1 MHPKRLLK
9 LFLVLTLLIGG
20 AASAQHKSGIPL
32 SQRILEQI
40 SQNDSTLQVSAASD
54 TVVPY
59 LINKRER
66 LSEQIGKIGRFY
78 RHGLDTQDISAGLP
92 RIERGLG
99 IVKQFVTD
107 RDRRMNIRS
116 LNNTLVLVEE
126 SVETLKGWQQT
137 LQDYSSEMSDITES
151 VQRIVYDS
159 TVRTLPSDTALYRLA
174 VLELRDIDAKYRSV
188 DTLERGGL
196 IRLGLLQSRVE
207 AAYLSG
213 TNLVDEINYRMKR
226 VKRQLW
232 DQEEATLWQARRSQ
246 YAGNLWQDI
255 TESLT
260 RGMRVVSIYMASTWD
275 TRSVTLVALVL
286 LTVWCWINLRR
297 IRKRPD
303 PQQSLA
309 PVHFLTNNVFI
320 GCLVLVVTFGAF
332 LESNIPMS
340 YLHLTGLIHVFCIS
354 WLLYPYLTRDGRQMG
369 LWMLILWLGY
379 SLDDSL
385 GETTYGER
393 WLLLAGA
400 VATILLCLRLLAR
413 RRELVKGIGFPNVL
427 RPLVSLMLLMAV
439 LSLYFDITGRIT
451 LSKLMGLTGTHS
463 FVYAITLWVA
473 STVVLEMVYLQSEAS
488 KDTRFSAFLNFA
500 ELQQRFQYFLRLLSG
515 LFWFSILFRNLSV
528 FEPVYNFATVLI
540 TKERTLGSITF
551 SFGSVFVFLLIIWV
565 SSILAQF
572 ITFLFG
578 QNPDAPSRGGRRR
591 NIGAIALMARLGILT
606 IGFLIAVGAAGIPL
620 EKISF
625 IIGALGVGIGFG
637 MQTIVNNLVSGI
649 ILTFERP
656 IQVGDQ
662 IDVAGKSGVVKEIG
676 IRASKISNFEGADII
691 IPNGDL
697 LSQTLTNWTLHN
709 RNRRTAMTIRTDRE
723 ADLNKVT
730 DLIRRVLSLHKDI
743 MTNPGPS
750 VQITNFGGNWVEYQ
764 IQFWVED
771 LGNAGGL
778 THSLITE
785 LNEAFDRAGVNLAN
799 PGQDIYIRSTP
810 GESQSTPAGSQS
822 TPGENKSPAGEAK
835 L

>member
-1 MHPKRLLK
+1 MHPNRLLIP
-9 LFLVLTLLIGG
+9 FLTFMLLAGG
-20 AASAQHKSGIPL
+20 AARAQHKSGIPL

-40 SQNDSTLQVSAASD
+40 SQNDSSLQVSAASD

-78 RHGLDTQDISAGLP
+78 RHGLDTQDISEGLP
-92 RIERGLG
+92 RIEKELTV
-99 IVKQFVTD
+99 VKQFVTD
-107 RDRRMNIRS
+107 RDRRMNLRS

-126 SVETLKGWQQT
+126 SVETLKEWQET
-137 LQDYSSEMSDITES
+137 LQAYSSEMNDITES

-159 TVRTLPSDTALYRLA
+159 TVRSLPADTALYRLA

-196 IRLGLLQSRVE
+196 IRVGLMQSRVE

-232 DQEEATLWQARRSQ
+232 DQEESALWQARRSQ
-246 YAGNLWQDI
+246 YASNLWQDI
-255 TESLT
+255 TESVT
-260 RGMRVVSIYMASTWD
+260 RGLRVISIYMASTWD
-275 TRSVTLVALVL
+275 TRSIALVALVL

-297 IRKRPD
+297 IRRRPN
-303 PQQSLA
+303 PGQSLE
-309 PVHFLTNNVFI
+309 PVHFLSNNVFI
-320 GCLVLVVTFGAF
+320 ACLVLVVTFGAF

-340 YLHLTGLIHVFCIS
+340 YLHLTGLVHLFGIS
-354 WLLYPYLTRDGRQMG
+354 WLLYPYLTREGRMLG
-369 LWMLILWLGY
+369 LWTAILWLGY

-393 WLLLAGA
+393 WLLLAGS

-413 RRELVKGIGFPNVL
+413 RQELVKGIKFPPVL
-427 RPLVSLMLLMAV
+427 RPLVSLTLLMAV
-439 LSLYFDITGRIT
+439 LSLYFDIAGRIT

-463 FVYAITLWVA
+463 FVYAITLWVS
-473 STVVLEMVYLQSEAS
+473 STVVLEVVYLQSEAYKES
-488 KDTRFSAFLNFA
+488 RFSAFLNFS
-500 ELQQRFQYFLRLLSG
+500 ELEQRFQYFLRLLSG
-515 LFWFSILFRNLSV
+515 LFWFILLFRNLSV
-528 FEPVYNFATVLI
+528 FEPIYNFAALVI

-551 SFGSVFVFLLIIWV
+551 SLASVFIFLLIIWV
-565 SSILAQF
+565 SSILSQF

-578 QNPDAPSRGGRRR
+578 QNPDAPTSGGRRR

-730 DLIRRVLSLHKDI
+730 DVIRRVLSLHKDI
-743 MTNPGPS
+743 MASPGPS

-764 IQFWVED
+764 ILFWVED
-771 LGNAGGL
+771 LGNTGGL
-778 THSLITE
+778 THALITE
-785 LNEAFDRAGVNLAN
+785 LNQAFERENIHLAN

-810 GESQSTPAGSQS
+810 GD
-822 TPGENKSPAGEAK
+822 NK